1 MEFLRKQ
8 TLTWGRMMNKT
19 HRKIHRTIATG
30 IALLSST
37 VAGADDF
44 KPFFNLSGLADV
56 KLSFG
61 DTELSTFD
69 GGFGK
74 TRQGDGTNFRF
85 SQAALIGFGQLTP
98 SLSAVAHIQ
107 YNPDLEDEVDIFEA
121 FLRYRPVSTGRIRY
135 TTKLGAFIPHVSAE
149 NKGRGWTNLFTLTNS
164 AANTWIAEE
173 VRPLGLDFSAE
184 YRGDTFDAE
193 IGASVFISNDN
204 SGAGLALRGFVLND
218 QNVGLFG
225 EVRIPDVG
233 MRIGQSQAPFR
244 EGDDRP
250 GFAVS
255 TRLTSEDY
263 GEFLAY
269 YSDNR
274 ATAGDPFA
282 NGGQAWDTRFLT
294 ASYNHDLPGD
304 IFVNLQGLIGTAETI
319 ANGGPLGTNFSTISL
334 LLAKEFQD
342 LQIAIRGE
350 LFDQNDTSDCPCPFL
365 GENGE
370 ALTVAATYRL
380 GDHHRFIGEYLHIN
394 SDREGATANQSAS
407 FDENVF
413 QLAYR
418 LVF

>member
-1 MEFLRKQ
+1 
-8 TLTWGRMMNKT
+8 MMNRILRDVYLT
-19 HRKIHRTIATG
+19 AAISG
-30 IALLSST
+30 VLLSST
-37 VAGADDF
+37 TANADDF
-44 KPFFNLSGLADV
+44 KPFFDISGLADV
-56 KLSFG
+56 KISFG

-74 TRQGDGTNFRF
+74 TREGDGTNVRL

-107 YNPDLEDEVDIFEA
+107 YNPDLQDEVDIFEA
-121 FLRYRPVSTGRIRY
+121 FLRYRPVSTGRVRY

-173 VRPLGLDFSAE
+173 VRPLGLDFTAE

-193 IGASVFISNDN
+193 VGASVFINNDN

-218 QNVGLFG
+218 QNVGIFG

-233 MRIGQSQAPFR
+233 MRIGQTQAPFR
-244 EGDDRP
+244 EGDDSP

-255 TRLTSEDY
+255 ARLSSEDY
-263 GEFLAY
+263 GEFIAY
-269 YSDNR
+269 YSDNG
-274 ATAGDPFA
+274 ATAGEPFS

-294 ASYNHDLPGD
+294 ASYNHDLPGGV
-304 IFVNLQGLIGTAETI
+304 FVNLQGLVGTTETI

-334 LLAKEFQD
+334 LLAKEIGD
-342 LQIAIRGE
+342 LQLATRGE

-365 GENGE
+365 GETGE

-380 GDHHRFIGEYLHIN
+380 GDHHRFIGEYLHVS
-394 SDREGATANQSAS
+394 SDREGATANQPAS
-407 FDENVF
+407 FNENVF